1 MAPFYRHFLQS
12 RDIDLNAPSAA
23 FKAQWE
29 SPSNY
34 AFTILLLLGGDV
46 VSRALAQLAGGR
58 ITPVAFSFGR
68 FFFCITDSSSLIGI
82 AGWVSYATSAIN
94 SAIGENK
101 LMPGADTP
109 CTVINAA
116 NGQSRGNGAWVL
128 GRAMRDFEY
137 WMGAPVEEKMNE
149 LRKSKWQYDKE
160 QAKLKGKDPDKI
172 EFPSHAGL
180 VVSFWKFDPD
190 KKDRLQKPGRDILFW
205 SGVVIAILQL
215 GISAIPFGIY
225 GNWGVFL
232 VTASA
237 ILLCLL
243 TGCQPQWHREKWACR
258 QIEPGKKRTYILTR
272 GNGAQHAIVVECD
285 GCGLNLEDLC
295 TGFDNLDSPSISL
308 ATRLGMVGLGVMWVI
323 LLITSSAL
331 TDQSWFLIA
340 VGGIGMLQNMFVAGW
355 SRKPEALG
363 LPLKFTTV
371 IGSPKVSAAL
381 IEVERA
387 FPKVGRA
394 LVGTFFP
401 GGLFPSE
408 EKELIAIEEEARE
421 RKRKMKEA
429 KNDSEIKNS
438 ML

>member
-1 MAPFYRHFLQS
+1 MFFVTKRIPYEEGCLVRLS
-12 RDIDLNAPSAA
+12 SYNITGSPLLIDV
-23 FKAQWE
+23 
-29 SPSNY
+29 
-34 AFTILLLLGGDV
+34 T
-46 VSRALAQLAGGR
+46 
-58 ITPVAFSFGR
+58 
-68 FFFCITDSSSLIGI
+68 
-82 AGWVSYATSAIN
+82 GWVSYATSAIN

-109 CTVINAA
+109 CIVINAE
-116 NGQSRGNGAWVL
+116 NGQSRGNGSWVL

-137 WMGAPVEEKMNE
+137 WMGDPVKEKVKE
-149 LRKSKWQYDKE
+149 LKKSKWQYEKG

-172 EFPSHAGL
+172 EFPAHAGL

-190 KKDRLQKPGRDILFW
+190 KKKQFQKPGTDILFW
-205 SGVVIAILQL
+205 SGIVVVIIQL
-215 GISAIPFGIY
+215 GISAIPLGIY
-225 GNWGVFL
+225 GNWGVLL
-232 VTASA
+232 VTASG

-243 TGCQPQWHREKWACR
+243 TGFQRQWHREKWACR
-258 QIEPGKKRTYILTR
+258 QIEPGKRRTYIMTR

-295 TGFDNLDSPSISL
+295 TGFDNLDSPSISKT
-308 ATRLGMVGLGVMWVI
+308 TRLGMVGLGVLWVI

-363 LPLKFTTV
+363 LPLKYTTV
-371 IGSPKVSAAL
+371 IGSPKVSAAV
-381 IEVERA
+381 IEVEKA
-387 FPKVGRA
+387 FPTVGRA

-408 EKELIAIEEEARE
+408 EKELGAIEAEAKE
-421 RKRKMKEA
+421 KKRRMKEA
-429 KNDSEIKNS
+429 KNHSEVRNS